1 MKINC
6 LILLILQIIFCKFT
20 YAETAA
26 IPAPP
31 KIDASAY
38 LIMDFDSGQLLASEN
53 IDQRIPP
60 ASLTKMMTVYVAA
73 SELAENKIHLDDQVV
88 VSEKAWRM
96 LGSRMFI
103 EVNKEVTVGDL
114 LKGIIIQ
121 SGNDAS
127 VALAE
132 YISGDEDVFAEL
144 MNQHASRLG
153 LTNSHFTDSSG
164 LPNEQHYTTAHD
176 MAILAAALIRDF
188 PDIYALHSE
197 KEFTYNGITQ
207 QNRNGLLWLDKTVD
221 GIKTGHTEE
230 AGYCLLASAKRDD
243 MRLISVVMGSKGE
256 KARTETSLALLNYG
270 FRFYE
275 TRKLFSANEILT
287 TAKIWKGETDSV
299 GLGLTGDLYVT
310 IPRGQFENI
319 NTVFDLPESMIAP
332 VAQGDEKGKVKLILS
347 DKEIVSRPLFTMQ
360 SIAQGGLFSRLK
372 DDIRMILQ

>member
-6 LILLILQIIFCKFT
+6 LILLILQIIFCKSTF
-20 YAETAA
+20 AETAA

-60 ASLTKMMTVYVAA
+60 ASLTKMMTIYVAA
-73 SELAENKIHLDDQVV
+73 SELAENKIHLDDKVV

-96 LGSRMFI
+96 PGSRMFI

-197 KEFTYNGITQ
+197 REFTYNGITQ
-207 QNRNGLLWLDKTVD
+207 QNRNSLLWLDKTVD

-230 AGYCLLASAKRDD
+230 AGYCLVTSAKRDD

-287 TAKIWKGETDSV
+287 TAKIWKGDTDSV
-299 GLGLTGDLYVT
+299 GLGLTRDLYIT

-319 NTVFDLPESMIAP
+319 NTVFDLPERMIAP
-332 VAQGDEKGKVKLILS
+332 IAQGDEKGKVKLILS
-347 DKEIVSRPLFTMQ
+347 DKEIVSRPLFAMQ

>member
-6 LILLILQIIFCKFT
+6 LILLILQIIFCKSTF
-20 YAETAA
+20 AETAA

-60 ASLTKMMTVYVAA
+60 ASLTKMMTIYVAA
-73 SELAENKIHLDDQVV
+73 SELAENKIHLDDKVV

-164 LPNEQHYTTAHD
+164 LPNEQHYTTAYD

-197 KEFTYNGITQ
+197 REFTYNGITQ
-207 QNRNGLLWLDKTVD
+207 QNRNSLLWLDKTVD

-230 AGYCLLASAKRDD
+230 AGYCLVTSAKRDD

-287 TAKIWKGETDSV
+287 TAKIWKGDTDSV
-299 GLGLTGDLYVT
+299 GLGLTGDLYIT

-319 NTVFDLPESMIAP
+319 NTVFDLPERMIAP
-332 VAQGDEKGKVKLILS
+332 IAQGDEKGKVKLILS
-347 DKEIVSRPLFTMQ
+347 DKEIVSRPLFAMQ